1 MQSMGRL
8 RHALSSV
15 APPLAV
21 VLVGG
26 LIAGA
31 VLTGR
36 PAVAARSVAAATPS
50 TSTAVVT
57 LGRFDSLALRATAPD
72 DATDVGKALSV
83 LGPHDERKRHA
94 ARSSRSKERAPLH
107 HWVRPNYGPLT
118 SGFGQRWGRLHAGID
133 LAGPY
138 GSPIVAATD
147 GCISYAGYESG
158 YGNEVRIQ
166 DWDGTETLYGHMSE
180 IVRHSGCV
188 KAGQLIGYLG
198 STGNVTG
205 PHLHFEIHVGGVPVN
220 PISYLAKRHL
230 YI

>member
-1 MQSMGRL
+1 MHTVGRL
-8 RHALSSV
+8 RHVLAAS

-26 LIAGA
+26 LIGGA

-36 PAVAARSVAAATPS
+36 PAAAARPVAAASS
-50 TSTAVVT
+50 TTGSVAPVAASQ
-57 LGRFDSLALRATAPD
+57 FDSVDLRAAADDDTA
-72 DATDVGKALSV
+72 DVARALSV
-83 LGPHDERKRHA
+83 LGPPERERHA
-94 ARSSRSKERAPLH
+94 PRSSRSTERAPLH
-107 HWVRPNYGPLT
+107 QWVRPNYGPLT

-180 IVRHSGCV
+180 IERSSGCV
-188 KAGQLIGYLG
+188 KAGQVIGYLG

-230 YI
+230 FI